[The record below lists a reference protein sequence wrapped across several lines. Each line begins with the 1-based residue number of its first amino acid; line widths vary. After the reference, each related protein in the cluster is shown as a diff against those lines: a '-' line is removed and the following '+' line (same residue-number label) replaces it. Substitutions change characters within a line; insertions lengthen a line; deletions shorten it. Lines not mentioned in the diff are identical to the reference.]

1 MDDPKLLLQLLGTV
15 IGAAVLYYVSR
26 TDKRVDKIAERL
38 GNVEQ
43 YIQSELRLMDVR
55 IARIET
61 HLWPDRQPERHK

>member
-1 MDDPKLLLQLLGTV
+1 MDDPKILLQLLGTV
-15 IGAAVLYYVSR
+15 LGAAILYYVTK

-61 HLWPDRQPERHK
+61 HLWPDRRPEHK

>member
-1 MDDPKLLLQLLGTV
+1 MEDLARLLLQILGTV
-15 IGAAVLYYVSR
+15 IGAAVLYYVTK

-38 GNVEQ
+38 GKVET

-61 HLWPDRQPERHK
+61 HLWPERRPEHK